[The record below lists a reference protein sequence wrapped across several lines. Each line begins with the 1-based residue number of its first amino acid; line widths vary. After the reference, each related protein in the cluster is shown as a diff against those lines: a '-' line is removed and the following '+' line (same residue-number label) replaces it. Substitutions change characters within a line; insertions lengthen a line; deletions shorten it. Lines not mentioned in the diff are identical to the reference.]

1 MEKNKFPAS
10 YERRKRRSQK
20 IAFGIF
26 SLFSYTIVVILFA
39 ILGFIIYKGIGV
51 INWEFL
57 TSEPTDGMT
66 AGGIWPAIVGTFYL
80 MIGSA
85 LFAFPVGVM
94 SGIYMNEYAPKGKI
108 VRFIRVMTNN
118 LSGIPSIVFGL
129 FGMTL
134 FVNYLGFGDSILAG
148 SLTLGLLC
156 VPLVIRTTEEAL
168 KAIPDTFREGSR
180 ALGASKL
187 QTIWRVILPIGTP
200 NIITGLILALGRV
213 SGETAPI
220 LFTCAA
226 YFLPKIPSSIFDQC
240 MALPYHLYVISTSG
254 TDMEAQ
260 LPIAYGTALVLIVII
275 LIVNLIANALRKY
288 FSKKV
293 KMN

>member
-1 MEKNKFPAS
+1 
-10 YERRKRRSQK
+10 
-20 IAFGIF
+20 
-26 SLFSYTIVVILFA
+26 
-39 ILGFIIYKGIGV
+39 
-51 INWEFL
+51 
-57 TSEPTDGMT
+57 
-66 AGGIWPAIVGTFYL
+66 
-80 MIGSA
+80 
-85 LFAFPVGVM
+85 
-94 SGIYMNEYAPKGKI
+94 
-108 VRFIRVMTNN
+108 MTNN

-168 KAIPDTFREGSR
+168 KAIPNTFREGSR
-180 ALGASKL
+180 ALGATKL
-187 QTIWRVILPIGTP
+187 QTIRRVILPIATP

-226 YFLPKIPSSIFDQC
+226 YFLPKIPTSIFDQC

-260 LPIAYGTALVLIVII
+260 LPIAYGTALVLIIII
-275 LIVNLIANALRKY
+275 LVVNLLANALRKY

>member
-1 MEKNKFPAS
+1 MEKNKFPQS
-10 YERRKRRSQK
+10 YDKRKRRSQK

-26 SLFSYTIVVILFA
+26 SLFSYSIVGILFA
-39 ILGFIIYKGIGV
+39 ILGFIVYKGIGV
-51 INWEFL
+51 INWDFI
-57 TSEPTDGMT
+57 TTEPTDGMT

-80 MIGSA
+80 MFGSA
-85 LFAFPVGVM
+85 IFAFPVGVM
-94 SGIYMNEYAPKGKI
+94 SGIYMNEYAPNGK
-108 VRFIRVMTNN
+108 VVKFIRVMTNN

-168 KAIPDTFREGSR
+168 KAIPNTFREGSR
-180 ALGASKL
+180 ALGATKL
-187 QTIWRVILPIGTP
+187 QTIRRVILPIATP

-226 YFLPKIPSSIFDQC
+226 YFLPKIPTSIFDQC

-275 LIVNLIANALRKY
+275 LVVNLLANALRKY

>member
-1 MEKNKFPAS
+1 MDNKLFS
-10 YERRKRRSQK
+10 KSIDQRKRRSQR
-20 IAFGIF
+20 IAFGVF
-26 SLFSYTIVVILFA
+26 SLMSYTIVFILFA
-39 ILGFIIYKGIGV
+39 ILGFIVYKGIGS
-51 INWEFL
+51 ISWEFL
-57 TSEPTDGMT
+57 TTSPTDGMT
-66 AGGIWPAIVGTFYL
+66 SGGIWPAIVGTFYL

-94 SGIYMNEYAPKGKI
+94 SGIYMNEYAPKGKVI
-108 VRFIRVMTNN
+108 RFIRVMTNN

-129 FGMTL
+129 FGMAL
-134 FVNYLGFGDSILAG
+134 FVKYLNFGDSILAG

-180 ALGASKL
+180 ALGATKL
-187 QTIWRVILPIGTP
+187 QTIWHVILPMGTP

-226 YFLPKIPSSIFDQC
+226 YFLPQLPSTILDQC

-260 LPIAYGTALVLIVII
+260 LPLAYGTALVLIVMI
-275 LIVNLIANALRKY
+275 LIINLIANGLRKY
-288 FSKKV
+288 FSNKV